1 MHAYLRALPLA
12 LLVVFQAVMP
22 AADRPG
28 QPVALSSNR
37 ALRPGTLIREK
48 SEIRVELGK
57 TRQEIGTDI
66 TNLNTNFLRRSNLV
80 RRVIGADAE
89 EVEVREFYQDSG
101 HFMGAAPTEPN
112 PLPHMLNS
120 KTLRVRKKSGRW
132 DYNLLQGTAS
142 ASDQKVLNEMA
153 FTADLLELLPI
164 CIGTTPRKPGETWE
178 TKMNSPRGKAY
189 GWIVPD
195 HLESTLVAVDDQPD
209 GPLATIAI
217 SGKFRMERP
226 MAFNARMEVTF
237 TATVVRRL
245 SDMLDVD
252 TKITGQFVT
261 VAAAITDKRE
271 TINLSYDYPFT
282 ITRTLKLEPK

>member
-1 MHAYLRALPLA
+1 MFALPRVLPLT
-12 LLVVFQAVMP
+12 LLVVFQAALP

-57 TRQEIGTDI
+57 TRQEIGTNI
-66 TNLNTNFLRRSNLV
+66 TSLNTKFLRRVNLM

-101 HFMGAAPTEPN
+101 HFMGAAPSEPN
-112 PLPHMLNS
+112 PLSHMLNA
-120 KTLRVRKKSGRW
+120 KTLRVRKTSGHW
-132 DYNLLQGTAS
+132 DYKLQQGTAS
-142 ASDQKVLNEMA
+142 ASDQKLLNELA
-153 FTADLLELLPI
+153 FIADLLELLPASM
-164 CIGTTPRKPGETWE
+164 GTTPRKLGETWQ
-178 TKMNSPRGKAY
+178 TKLNVPRGKAY

-195 HLESTLVAVDDQPD
+195 RLSSTLVTVDDQPD

-217 SGKFRMERP
+217 DGKFRMERP

-252 TKITGQFVT
+252 TQITGQFVT
-261 VAAAITDKRE
+261 VATSVTDKRE